1 VAWNK
6 EAVVDAKHI
15 FYFYYDLNIINE

>member
-6 EAVVDAKHI
+6 DAVVDAKHI